1 MEGFPG
7 YTGEFVPFILV
18 FSWRVCNEANGR
30 QAPVR
35 FVLTRVFGR
44 WNAGWWKF
52 APLDNDGNRQELY
65 ALGE

>member
-1 MEGFPG
+1 MEGFSG
-7 YTGEFVPFILV
+7 YTGEFPSVVLV
-18 FSWRVCNEANGR
+18 LGWRVWNGANGR

-44 WNAGWWKF
+44 WNAWWWRF